1 MTELSSNILKNWQ
14 VRKHRK
20 QKTAFIEFLRTQLPG
35 LRVEKSIFGRNLVL
49 GDVDS
54 AKLLLTAHY
63 DTCARLPFP
72 NFITPKNVFLYIGY
86 QLLITIPV
94 LLLYFALQCALLCCE
109 LVWDVPIFQ
118 FGTILLLFL
127 VLFLFCGPIAN
138 PHTANDNTS
147 GVITL
152 CEIWASMTEEE
163 RQKVCIVFFDNEE
176 NGLLGSMAFAH
187 RHKKAH
193 LNSKP
198 VLNFDCVSDGDHIL
212 FAARKAAEKRFGK
225 TLREAFPS
233 TEDKTAE
240 VTSKAIFPSDQAQ
253 FPLGVGICA
262 LKYRKGIGLYMNR
275 IHTAKDTV
283 FEEENI
289 QFLTKGTLRLIQKM

>member
-1 MTELSSNILKNWQ
+1 MTELSTNILKNWQ

-20 QKTAFIEFLRTQLPG
+20 QKTAFIEYLKTQLPG
-35 LRVEKSIFGRNLVL
+35 LRVEKSVFGRNLVL

-54 AKLLLTAHY
+54 ARLLLTAHY

-72 NFITPKNVFLYIGY
+72 NFITPKNGFLYIGY
-86 QLLITIPV
+86 QLLITIPF
-94 LLLYFALQCALLCCE
+94 LLLYFAMLYCE
-109 LVWDVPIFQ
+109 LAWGLPIFNL
-118 FGTILLLFL
+118 GAILSLFL
-127 VLFLFCGPIAN
+127 VFFVFLGPIAN

-152 CEIWASMTEEE
+152 CEIWAAMTEEE

-176 NGLLGSMAFAH
+176 NGLLGSMAFAL
-187 RHKKAH
+187 RHKKDH
-193 LNSKP
+193 LNRKP

-225 TLREAFPS
+225 TLFEAFPS

-240 VTSKAIFPSDQAQ
+240 VTSKAIFPSDQSQ
-253 FPLGVGICA
+253 FRLGVGVCA

-275 IHTAKDTV
+275 IHTVRDTV
-283 FEEENI
+283 FAEKNI
-289 QFLTKGTLRLIQKM
+289 RFLTEGTLRLIQKL